1 MKKKEKDDRIMLR
14 EMNRRRKSKKR
25 MKRRR
30 YKESGTFLR
39 NFYLSE
45 IVGDFFF
52 LDIHYHT
59 EANVNEKGK

>member
-1 MKKKEKDDRIMLR
+1 MLR

-30 YKESGTFLR
+30 YKELGIFFR
-39 NFYLSE
+39 NFYLLE

-52 LDIHYHT
+52 LDIYYYI
-59 EANVNEKGK
+59 EVNVNEKGK